1 MSMNDEKDAPEKIEL
16 PNEEPNV
23 KVRLDDDEPDDT
35 GPGKD
40 ESSDDTPVDRPEQAA
55 KGRDDKTGQWT
66 KNKRERAER
75 HREKQGWERERQEYD
90 RRLRMLQEDGDR
102 RYREMQDSL
111 ERMRGQGGGGQQSD
125 PFAHRLKDL
134 DAQIDQELQ
143 IIESNEHRGYARY
156 RELTDQRTALI
167 TQRVLAQHSAEQRR
181 NQPAPNP
188 YEPRRPIIEAEFPWT
203 MDNRYKDLSRKAW
216 TYRQYLID
224 IEGRPDTVDTDR
236 EALAQT
242 VARYGADYGLR
253 PPAAPPSQ
261 RTRGIYA
268 APPSRGAPD
277 RSGRPREVE
286 LPNELVR
293 GSGLDA
299 AALQR
304 AVRNS
309 LNDEN

>member
-1 MSMNDEKDAPEKIEL
+1 MATNEEKDAPEKIEL
-16 PNEEPNV
+16 PSDEPNV
-23 KVRLDDDEPDDT
+23 KVRIDEDEPDDQ

-55 KGRDDKTGQWT
+55 KTRDDKTGQWT
-66 KNKRERAER
+66 KRKNERAER
-75 HREKQGWERERQEYD
+75 HREKTQWERERADYD
-90 RRLRMLQEDGDR
+90 RRIRMLQEDSDR
-102 RYREMQDSL
+102 RYREMQDMVM
-111 ERMRGQGGGGQQSD
+111 RVRGQERGPQQD
-125 PFAHRLKDL
+125 PFAMRLKDL
-134 DAQIDQELQ
+134 DAQIDSELKL
-143 IIESNEHRGYARY
+143 IETDENRGYGRY

-167 TQRVLAQHSAEQRR
+167 TRRELQQHAAESQR
-181 NQPAPNP
+181 NQRAPGP
-188 YEPRRPIIEAEFPWT
+188 YDNRRPIIEAEFPWT
-203 MDNRYKDLSRKAW
+203 SDNRYSDLSRKAW
-216 TYRQYLID
+216 SYRQYLID
-224 IEGRPDTVDTDR
+224 HEGRPDTLDTDR

-242 VARYGADYGLR
+242 VARFGADYGLR
-253 PPAAPPSQ
+253 APLPPPSQ

-268 APPSRGAPD
+268 APASRGAPD

-293 GSGLDA
+293 GSGLSA